1 MACYFRTYPKA
12 TNMNNP
18 QHNPGRSEQDNL
30 RKQEEADKTKNQQE
44 QQQQHTE
51 TSDNKGLTSSDIPD
65 STNENKG
72 SMGSG
77 QRQDSN

>member
-12 TNMNNP
+12 TNMNNL
-18 QHNPGRSEQDNL
+18 QNNQDRSEQDNL
-30 RKQEEADKTKNQQE
+30 RKQEEAEKSKNQQE
-44 QQQQHTE
+44 QQQSGNE
-51 TSDNKGLTSSDIPD
+51 NPDNNELTSSDLPD

-72 SMGSG
+72 AMGSG

>member
-1 MACYFRTYPKA
+1 MACYFPTYPKA
-12 TNMNNP
+12 TNMNNLP
-18 QHNPGRSEQDNL
+18 QNADHSEQDNL
-30 RKQEEADKTKNQQE
+30 RKQQDSDNKNN
-44 QQQQHTE
+44 QQQQQQSADE
-51 TSDNKGLTSSDIPD
+51 SSENKGLTSSEIPD

>member
-1 MACYFRTYPKA
+1 MACYFPTYLKA

-30 RKQEEADKTKNQQE
+30 RKQEETDNMKNQQE
-44 QQQQHTE
+44 QQQPGKE
-51 TSDNKGLTSSDIPD
+51 TPDNKGLTSSDLPD

>member
-12 TNMNNP
+12 TNMNNL
-18 QHNPGRSEQDNL
+18 QNNQERSEQDNL
-30 RKQEEADKTKNQQE
+30 RKQGEANKSKNQQE
-44 QQQQHTE
+44 QQQSGNE
-51 TSDNKGLTSSDIPD
+51 NPDINELTSSDLPD

-72 SMGSG
+72 AMGSG

>member
-1 MACYFRTYPKA
+1 MACYFPTYPKA

-18 QHNPGRSEQDNL
+18 QHNPDRSEQDNL
-30 RKQEEADKTKNQQE
+30 RKQEESDNRKNQQE
-44 QQQQHTE
+44 QQQ
-51 TSDNKGLTSSDIPD
+51 SANKSSENEGLTSSELPD
-65 STNENKG
+65 STNENQG

>member
-1 MACYFRTYPKA
+1 MACYFPTYPKA

-18 QHNPGRSEQDNL
+18 QHNPDRYEQDNL
-30 RKQEEADKTKNQQE
+30 IKEEDRERNQNQQK
-44 QQQQHTE
+44 QQQQTNNN
-51 TSDNKGLTSSDIPD
+51 TDNKGLTASELPD